1 MKLSAFPDMGPL
13 AGVKLGAVACGI
25 NYQDRNDLFM
35 AELEPGTAIAGVFT
49 RSRTAAAPVLWCRE
63 NIAGGKVR
71 AIVSNAGNAN
81 AVTGRHGDKTVQDTV
96 TRTAKLFGC
105 PRKQIFVASTGSIGV
120 PFPVDTIPNN
130 LSALKKSVKRDNWLT
145 AAQAIMTTDTVPK
158 GATRT
163 TEIDDAPVTING
175 IGKGTQMISPDMATT
190 LNFIFTD
197 AKIPAP
203 VLQKLLSRIID
214 RTYNCIT
221 VEGDTSTNDS
231 LFLCATGKAEHK
243 RITDAADPRLRPFA
257 RALEEVLRDIS
268 HAIVRDATGAKKFVA
283 ITVTGAASARAARRI
298 GLSMASSTLVK
309 VGLRIANPWGRM
321 IMAVGKCGE
330 RADRDQLSITAN
342 GVLVAEHGNILDD
355 YDADRVTKHLKGSE
369 LDLGVD
375 VGVGR
380 GRATVWTTDCSV
392 GYG

>member
-1 MKLSAFPDMGPL
+1 MEKPAFPEMKPL

-25 NYQDRNDLFM
+25 NYKDRHDLFM
-35 AELEPGTAIAGVFT
+35 AELDPGTAIAGVFT
-49 RSRTAAAPVLWCRE
+49 RSRTAAAPVLWCRD
-63 NIAGGKVR
+63 NIAGGRAR
-71 AIVSNAGNAN
+71 AIVANAGNAN
-81 AVTGRHGDKTVQDTV
+81 AFTGRHGMDTV
-96 TRTAKLFGC
+96 RETVARAAKLMGC

-120 PFPVDTIPNN
+120 PFPVQTIPDM
-130 LSALKKSVKRDNWLT
+130 LPALKKSVKCDNWIT
-145 AAQAIMTTDTVPK
+145 AARAVMTTDTVPK

-163 TEIDDAPVTING
+163 AQIDGASVTING
-175 IGKGTQMISPDMATT
+175 FGKGTQMISPDMATT
-190 LNFIFTD
+190 LNFVFTD
-197 AKIPAP
+197 AKIPAA
-203 VLQKLLSRIID
+203 VLQKLLLRIID

-231 LFLCATGKAEHK
+231 LFLCATGKVKHA
-243 RITDAADPRLRPFA
+243 RIANAADPRLRSFA
-257 RALEEVLRDIS
+257 KALEEVLRDIA
-268 HAIVRDATGAKKFVA
+268 HAIVRDAAGAKKFVA
-283 ITVTGAASARAARRI
+283 ISVTGAASARAARRI
-298 GLSMASSTLVK
+298 GLSIAASTLVK
-309 VGLRIANPWGRM
+309 VGLRTANPWGRM

-330 RADRDQLSITAN
+330 RADRDQLSITAD

-355 YDADRVTKHLKGSE
+355 YDAKRVTKHLKGPE